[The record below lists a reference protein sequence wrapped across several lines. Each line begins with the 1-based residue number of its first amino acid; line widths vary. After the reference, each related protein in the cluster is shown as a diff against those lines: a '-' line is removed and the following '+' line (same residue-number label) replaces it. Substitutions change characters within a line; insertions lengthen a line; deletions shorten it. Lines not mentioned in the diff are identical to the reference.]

1 MTYYDCPGG
10 SLPSSLIMSSYYAD
24 YTFKIINFDIG
35 IGALYAIV
43 IDQFLTY
50 VHVWSI
56 IYGSTNCEGWVA
68 ISVLHT
74 KRGIIQVI
82 DRL

>member
-1 MTYYDCPGG
+1 M
-10 SLPSSLIMSSYYAD
+10 PSSLIMSSYYAD

-50 VHVWSI
+50 VHV
-56 IYGSTNCEGWVA
+56 
-68 ISVLHT
+68 
-74 KRGIIQVI
+74 
-82 DRL
+82 